1 MRSFFKIFFAS
12 LLALIAF
19 VLIVFFFTLGFI
31 SSIAS
36 GIAGNGRGETGSNA
50 VLVLDLSQSFR
61 EKPVEDPLAD
71 FSDTRYNTPGVYD
84 VIRLIRYAKTDS
96 AIRGIYIKAGSNAN
110 GFGTSEEIR
119 NALADFKGSHKFIY
133 AYGDVISL
141 KAYYAS
147 NVADKIYCNPKGG
160 LEWQGLTSVML
171 YFKKTLDKLEIQP
184 EIFYA
189 GKFKS
194 ATEPLRTE
202 KMSDANRLQTT
213 ELLGDIFNHIL
224 VQTAAARGQDTAVL
238 RRCVDQQLI
247 QHPQDAIEYKL
258 LDGAKYNDEVLEEML
273 PKLKVHSV
281 NDINFVP
288 LGKYYESVKLKM
300 RSDGKDRIALIYAEG
315 NIVGGKNDQQE
326 IGEDAYRNMIRKAR
340 LDKDIR
346 AIVFRINSGGG
357 SALVSEN
364 LWRELSLAKAAKPVV
379 VSFGDVAASGGYYLS
394 CNADSIFADPMTIT
408 GSIGVFSII
417 LNTQSFFKNKL
428 GITFDAVH
436 TAKEPDAI
444 TMAQPLT
451 EMQRKFL
458 QNDVDSIYLDFKSR
472 VADGRKKD
480 IQYIDSI
487 GQGRVWG
494 GQKARGLGLVD
505 EIGGLQD
512 AVNCAARLA
521 KTSDY
526 RLREY
531 PEPKNFLELLL
542 NDYKETVKMKS
553 IREDLGDQGLKWY
566 KTMTDIKSMAGVP
579 QMRLPFQ
586 LDIFQK

>member
-19 VLIVFFFTLGFI
+19 VLIVFFFTIGFL
-31 SSIAS
+31 SSIAN
-36 GIAGNGRGETGSNA
+36 GIAGNQREETGSNG
-50 VLVLDLSQSFR
+50 VLVLDLSQSFA
-61 EKPVEDPLAD
+61 EKPVEDPLAN

-96 AIRGIYIKAGSNAN
+96 SIRGIYIKAGSNAN

-119 NALADFKGSHKFIY
+119 NALADFKKSHKFIY

-141 KAYYAS
+141 KAYYTS

-160 LEWQGLTSVML
+160 LEWQGLTSVMY
-171 YFKKTLDKLEIQP
+171 YFKGTLDKLGIQP

-194 ATEPLRTE
+194 ATEPLRTD
-202 KMSDANRLQTT
+202 KMSDANRVQLT
-213 ELLGDIFNHIL
+213 ELLGGIFNHIL
-224 VQTAAARGQDTAVL
+224 YQTAVARSQDTAVL

-247 QHPQDAIEYKL
+247 QHPADAIGYKL
-258 LDGAKYNDEVLEEML
+258 LDGAKYNDEVLEEIL
-273 PKLKVHSV
+273 PKLKLKSV

-300 RSDGKDRIALIYAEG
+300 KTDGKDRIALIYAEG
-315 NIVGGKNDQQE
+315 NIVGGKNDQRE

-379 VSFGDVAASGGYYLS
+379 ISFGDVAASGGYYLS

-408 GSIGVFSII
+408 GSIGAFSII
-417 LNTQSFFKNKL
+417 MNAQSFFKNKL
-428 GITFDAVH
+428 GVTFDDVH

-444 TMAQPLT
+444 TLARPLT
-451 EMQRKFL
+451 EMQRRFL
-458 QNDVDSIYLDFKSR
+458 QNDIDSIYHDFKSR

-480 IQYIDSI
+480 INYIDSI
-487 GQGRVWG
+487 AQGRVWG
-494 GQKARGLGLVD
+494 GQEALDLGLVD

-521 KTSDY
+521 KTNDY
-526 RLREY
+526 RLREF

-542 NDYKETVKMKS
+542 SDYKETVKIKS

-566 KTMTDIKSMAGVP
+566 KTMTNFKSMAGIP
-579 QMRLPFQ
+579 QMRLPYE
-586 LDIFQK
+586 LDILQQ